1 MAGNNVSIWERVGRG
16 GGLVA
21 SLPSWFAFSVLIT
34 SSLRIVCISADECLK
49 TPNTWY
55 LYAYN
60 LLSFSGIKVI
70 KKILAAYNFID
81 SLYSVM
87 AGERSLDGKG
97 KNV

>member
-1 MAGNNVSIWERVGRG
+1 MAGNNVSIWVMVGRG

-21 SLPSWFAFSVLIT
+21 SLPSWFVYSVLIT
-34 SSLRIVCISADECLK
+34 SSLRIVWRWADECLK
-49 TPNTWY
+49 TPNAWY
-55 LYAYN
+55 LYN

-81 SLYSVM
+81 SLYLVM

-97 KNV
+97 KNL